1 MDALDENSFN
11 SNPFIQFR
19 EWYNSRELTGIPGND
34 IVYLGTSSSDGRVS
48 VRTVLLKDY
57 DERGFVFFTNYNSRK
72 SSDIASNPHA
82 SLLFYWPGQ
91 NRQIRTEGIITK
103 VSESESDSYFATRP
117 RESQTGAW
125 SSEQS
130 SVIASRDHLE
140 HRYLYFKRLFEGKEV
155 ERPPHWGGF
164 RLLPDWFEFWQDGAH
179 RLHDRIIY
187 RQNQGSWIL
196 ERLAP

>member
-1 MDALDENSFN
+1 MDALDEYSFN
-11 SNPFIQFR
+11 GSPFIQFR
-19 EWYNSRELTGIPGND
+19 EWYNSREQSGIPGSD

-57 DERGFVFFTNYNSRK
+57 DDSGFVFFTNYNSRK
-72 SSDIASNPHA
+72 SSDLAFNPHA
-82 SLLFYWPGQ
+82 SLLFYWPGL
-91 NRQIRTEGIITK
+91 NRQIRIEGTVTK
-103 VSESESDSYFATRP
+103 VSKSESDSYFATRP
-117 RESQTGAW
+117 RESQLGAW
-125 SSEQS
+125 ASEQS
-130 SVIASRDHLE
+130 SVIEGRDHLE
-140 HRYLYFKRLFEGKEV
+140 QRSLYFQRLFEGKEV

-187 RQNQGSWIL
+187 HQNKGSWIL